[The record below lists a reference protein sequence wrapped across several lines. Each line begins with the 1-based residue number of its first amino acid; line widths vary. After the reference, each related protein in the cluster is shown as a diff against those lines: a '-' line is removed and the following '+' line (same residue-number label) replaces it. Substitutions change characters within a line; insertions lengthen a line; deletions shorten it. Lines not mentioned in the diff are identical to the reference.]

1 MFNDMIEYYT
11 PLATSLKTMAGY
23 KTSTLLGASVF
34 SAITMETIASILKIN
49 FLGVS
54 VGVLATISL
63 FIVIDWWTG
72 SAASH
77 KKAKQAKEDGDDK
90 EYDKR
95 KLKSSKV
102 TFTIFKFISLY
113 LWLVLTYTFM
123 NSAIN
128 QGFIES
134 HDMDGSFFSIAAILR
149 IITIIPLILF
159 GFREFI
165 SIGENIEKLSGKKPY
180 LFELG
185 EKIFNIFE
193 LGFLKKMQKS
203 VDSAS
208 ASKTEASS
216 QAPESGHKI
225 EDEDILDNK

>member
-1 MFNDMIEYYT
+1 MLTTMIEYYT

-23 KTSTLLGASVF
+23 KTGTLYGASIF
-34 SAITMETIASILKIN
+34 SAITMETISSIFHLN

-77 KKAKQAKEDGDDK
+77 REAKKAKENGNEE
-90 EYDKR
+90 EYNKR

-123 NSAIN
+123 NAAVN
-128 QGFIES
+128 QGFIKPEDTATS
-134 HDMDGSFFSIAAILR
+134 YFGIASILR

-165 SIGENIEKLSGKKPY
+165 SIGENIEKLYGKRPY

-185 EKIFNIFE
+185 EKIF
-193 LGFLKKMQKS
+193 
-203 VDSAS
+203 
-208 ASKTEASS
+208 
-216 QAPESGHKI
+216 
-225 EDEDILDNK
+225 DILQFNFLGKIKSWTSSVPDKANKSLPKSNKEKDTDHLEK